1 MAMVLDRDQDMAMDV
16 DVDVDGAMDVE
27 MVMAGAGGVDIIVY
41 SYIPGYGKRE
51 DEASADDGY

>member
-16 DVDVDGAMDVE
+16 DVAGAMDVE